1 MKKYI
6 LFRILAI
13 FPILLFAVFI
23 TFGIL
28 NFTPGDPGRIILGQ
42 KAKQEDVDKMN
53 HSLGVDK
60 PLLERYVRYVFA
72 AVQGDFGLSYR
83 TQKPVFNEVFA
94 KFPTTLT
101 ITFMGVLCA
110 SLIGIP
116 LGIISAIK
124 QYSFIDISL
133 TVGSLILASIPTF
146 LLGILLI
153 IIFAL
158 KLKWLPSSGIGSFK
172 FLILPIVTLAFPSA
186 AFLSRMTRATMLE
199 TMRQDYIRTAK
210 AKGASKSRVIFKHA
224 LRNAIM
230 PIITIIGFDFAG
242 LLGGA
247 LITEVVFGLPGV
259 GSIILTSIKMK
270 DVPMIMA
277 SMIFL
282 SIVFMLIVLIL
293 DLLYA
298 LIDPRIKAQY

>member
-1 MKKYI
+1 M
-6 LFRILAI
+6 LRRGLFVSVTSSVLLQVPFRI
-13 FPILLFAVFI
+13 
-23 TFGIL
+23 
-28 NFTPGDPGRIILGQ
+28 DPGRIILGQ